1 MVAFAGWWRISV
13 VCVAASLVGCA
24 ARGPRAATTSP
35 AESSAAKSSAAK
47 SVTTDAA
54 QAGTD
59 VNSLSEFM
67 EKIRHLSVTA
77 RPARP
82 EVPTL
87 ETRDRELAAEL
98 KLVSSAPTA
107 GRHRELAE
115 HYRLRG
121 VLDAAYRHFNRA
133 LALNP
138 RDAEAYEGLARVW
151 RDWGLPHLGV
161 GDAHR
166 ATFYAP
172 RSAAAHNT
180 YGTLM
185 QALGRYKDAKVAY
198 ELAGKLDPGAAY
210 ALNNLCYVSFLDGR
224 IDAAIDTCTK
234 AVKMDPSLAAAKNN
248 LALAY
253 AAAGRPDLARTHFLD
268 AGDPASGLYNTGIVY
283 LASRDYRNALAAFD
297 AASRKRPTFNLAR
310 ERARQLREM
319 LRTLPAN
326 PIERLDGAFGQ

>member
-1 MVAFAGWWRISV
+1 MNLMAGSGRIAAV
-13 VCVAASLVGCA
+13 ILAASLVGCA
-24 ARGPRAATTSP
+24 ARGPRVAHASP
-35 AESSAAKSSAAK
+35 STAKAEAE
-47 SVTTDAA
+47 
-54 QAGTD
+54 QGTD

-67 EKIRHLSVTA
+67 AKIRHLSVA
-77 RPARP
+77 RPAKA
-82 EVPTL
+82 EVVTL
-87 ETRDRELAAEL
+87 ESRDRELAAEL
-98 KLVSSAPTA
+98 QLVAVVPTA
-107 GRHRELAE
+107 ERYREIAE

-133 LALNP
+133 IALNP

-172 RSAAAHNT
+172 HSAAAQNT

-185 QALGRYKDAKVAY
+185 QALGRYKEARAAY
-198 ELAGKLDPGAAY
+198 ELASKLDPGAAY

-224 IDAAIDTCTK
+224 IEAAIDTCRK
-234 AVKMDPSLAAAKNN
+234 AITMDPTLAAAKNN

-283 LASRDYRNALAAFD
+283 LAARDYRSALAAFD
-297 AASRKRPTFNLAR
+297 AASRKRPTFSLAR
-310 ERARQLREM
+310 ERASRLREL
-319 LRTLPAN
+319 LRTLP
-326 PIERLDGAFGQ
+326 PQPTERLDGVIGQ